1 MNNADDFILDKEDIN
16 KMLSKIA
23 DMVTAGKI
31 KEADL
36 TRIIADMATAVQIQE
51 ADLARIIA
59 DMATAAQIQE
69 GRRTRG
75 RG

>member
-1 MNNADDFILDKEDIN
+1 MNNANDFILGKEDIN

-23 DMVTAGKI
+23 DMVT
-31 KEADL
+31 E
-36 TRIIADMATAVQIQE
+36 
-51 ADLARIIA
+51 
-59 DMATAAQIQE
+59 AQIQE